1 MEISVKE
8 RLLAFIKQQGISVN
22 AFEKKCGLSTGYVA
36 NMRKSVSPDKIMSII
51 QNFPELNAAWLFTG
65 EGDMIKSTESNE
77 TKMLNTYIGSDD
89 IKKQIE
95 QTTEAY
101 VELLKKDVKYYADM
115 ADSRLETIN
124 VQNKIIEKLSK
135 LVDLLEKQLTPAK

>member
-1 MEISVKE
+1 MENSVKE

-36 NMRKSVSPDKIMSII
+36 NMRKSISPDKVMNII

-65 EGDMIKSTESNE
+65 DGEMLKTTNENE
-77 TKMLNTYIGSDD
+77 TSLLQTYEGYTKD
-89 IKKQIE
+89 IEKAQDMF
-95 QTTEAY
+95 

-115 ADSRLETIN
+115 ADSRLQTIN

-135 LVDLLEKQLTPAK
+135 LVDVLEKQLNPS